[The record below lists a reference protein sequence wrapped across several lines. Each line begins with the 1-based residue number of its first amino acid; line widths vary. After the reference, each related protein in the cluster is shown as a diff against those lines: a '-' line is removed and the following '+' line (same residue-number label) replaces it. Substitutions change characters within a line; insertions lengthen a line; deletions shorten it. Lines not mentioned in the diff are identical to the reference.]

1 MNVHPITTTTVD
13 AGAPN
18 ATTKRTPA
26 RPRKR
31 TVVRC
36 QANRIVPPVK
46 DAPPKKRGSSC
57 ASNQLMMYFSPRI
70 ECATPS
76 AAMSTAAAMSAIV
89 TMILSVANTSTRAL
103 RNSHRHLIVATN
115 MATVD
120 SETLER
126 VLSGVNALSGGTRRV
141 ELPASGVLPLSDGVV
156 SFVHVVA
163 GAVRG
168 HPPLASGCT
177 LGIDQ
182 TTKAILVTQPSAP
195 DVLAAGGA
203 LLTRGDRSV
212 ILDAPEGA
220 TLVVGELQLTDPTS
234 LHMVPDFVVVN
245 DFAALE
251 PAAAALAAQLGIAP
265 FAAPDTQAGDPV
277 ICRMMAT
284 TVLLSVIRAWAE
296 NDCAPE
302 GWAARTVD
310 PFLDRVIAAI
320 HQAPGREWTVES
332 LASIGAM
339 SRSVFAER
347 FRSVIGRSPASYV
360 TNVRMETAKGMLDA
374 GSTVSETARELGYSS
389 DEGFSRAFRRT
400 MGMTPSLWRASQ
412 QTPVSA

>member
-1 MNVHPITTTTVD
+1 MVD
-13 AGAPN
+13 
-18 ATTKRTPA
+18 
-26 RPRKR
+26 
-31 TVVRC
+31 
-36 QANRIVPPVK
+36 
-46 DAPPKKRGSSC
+46 
-57 ASNQLMMYFSPRI
+57 
-70 ECATPS
+70 
-76 AAMSTAAAMSAIV
+76 
-89 TMILSVANTSTRAL
+89 
-103 RNSHRHLIVATN
+103 H
-115 MATVD
+115 
-120 SETLER
+120 ETLER
-126 VLSGVNALSGGTRRV
+126 VLSGVNVLSGGTRRV
-141 ELPASGVLPLSDGVV
+141 ELPASGVLPLADSVV

-168 HPPLASGCT
+168 HPPLANGCT
-177 LGIDQ
+177 LGVDQ
-182 TTKAILVTQPSAP
+182 ATRAIRVTQPSAP

-203 LLTRGDRSV
+203 LLTLGDRSV

-234 LHMVPDFVVVN
+234 LHMVPGFVVVN
-245 DFAALE
+245 DFAGLE

-265 FAAPDTQAGDPV
+265 FSAADAHAGDPV

-284 TVLLSVIRAWAE
+284 TVLLSVIRAWAA

-302 GWAARTVD
+302 GWAAHTGD

-360 TNVRMETAKGMLDA
+360 TDVRMETAKRMLDA
-374 GSTVSETARELGYSS
+374 GSTVSETARVLGYSS

-400 MGMTPSLWRASQ
+400 TGLTPSVWRTHESA
-412 QTPVSA
+412 PVPA